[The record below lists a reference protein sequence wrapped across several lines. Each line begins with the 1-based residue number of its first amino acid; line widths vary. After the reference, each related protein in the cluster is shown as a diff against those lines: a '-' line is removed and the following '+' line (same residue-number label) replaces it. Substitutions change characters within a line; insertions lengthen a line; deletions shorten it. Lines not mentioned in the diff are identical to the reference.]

1 MSYVP
6 DQEALDQAR
15 NQAMEAESHLHR
27 MVAQACPDPDKHRAV
42 QHRDGKP
49 PWCPLCGRT
58 NRGVKTKEVDAQ

>member
-15 NQAMEAESHLHR
+15 NQVMEAEFHLHR